1 MKKAYKVF
9 ENDWI
14 CRNYDYKRNGN
25 VIGEIYE
32 MDGEIEICERGFHY
46 CPKLVN
52 CFNYYD
58 FNSNNKVAEIE
69 ILGDIK
75 NDGNDK
81 EVTNKFKIIRELSWH
96 EVLELV
102 NTGSGNTGNRNSGD
116 RNSGDGNSGN
126 RNSGDRNS
134 GNRNSGNRNSGDWNS
149 GDGNSGNRN
158 SGNWNSGDGNS
169 GNWNSGDRNSGDG
182 NSGNWNSGDWN
193 SGNLN
198 TITPDTIL
206 VFNKECSRETWNKAI
221 KPDFMYF
228 NVLNKFIYICDMTDK
243 EKENNPDYETLGGYL
258 RKMTYKEAWKYSWNN
273 ANKENRKLIL
283 KLPNFDNEIF
293 KEITGIDVCKE
304 LEIDK

>member
-9 ENDWI
+9 EPDWT
-14 CRNYDYKRNGN
+14 CMGYDYKRNGN

-32 MDGEIEICERGFHY
+32 MDGKIEICKRGFHY
-46 CPKLVN
+46 CPKLID
-52 CFNYYD
+52 CFNYYSFD
-58 FNSNNKVAEIE
+58 SNNKVAEIE
-69 ILGDIK
+69 VLGDIRVGD
-75 NDGNDK
+75 DGDK

-102 NTGSGNTGNRNSGD
+102 NTGSGNTGN
-116 RNSGDGNSGN
+116 GNSGN
-126 RNSGDRNS
+126 RNSGDCNSGDWNS
-134 GNRNSGNRNSGDWNS
+134 GNRNSGNRNSGDGNS
-149 GDGNSGNRN
+149 GDGNSGY
-158 SGNWNSGDGNS
+158 GNSGDGNS
-169 GNWNSGDRNSGDG
+169 GYWNSGNRNSGDWNSGDRNSGY
-182 NSGNWNSGDWN
+182 
-193 SGNLN
+193 LN

-206 VFNKECSRETWNKAI
+206 VFNKECSREIWNKAI

-228 NVLNKFIYICDMTDK
+228 NVLNKFIYTCDMTDE
-243 EKENNPDYETLGGYL
+243 EKENNPDHETLGGYL

-273 ANKENRKLIL
+273 ADKENRKLVL

>member
-9 ENDWI
+9 KPDWI
-14 CRNYDYKRNGN
+14 CRDYDYKINGN

-52 CFNYYD
+52 CFNYYG

-81 EVTNKFKIIRELSWH
+81 EVTNKFKILRELSWH

-102 NTGSGNTGNRNSGD
+102 NTGSDNTGNRNSGNRNSGD
-116 RNSGDGNSGN
+116 GNSGDGNSGNRNSGYWNSGDGNSGN
-126 RNSGDRNS
+126 RNSGDGNSGDGNSGDGNSGDWNS
-134 GNRNSGNRNSGDWNS
+134 GNRNSGDGNSGNRNSGDWNS
-149 GDGNSGNRN
+149 GDGNSGY
-158 SGNWNSGDGNS
+158 
-169 GNWNSGDRNSGDG
+169 
-182 NSGNWNSGDWN
+182 
-193 SGNLN
+193 LN

-206 VFNKECSRETWNKAI
+206 VFNKECSREIWNKAI

-228 NVLNKFIYICDMTDK
+228 NVLNKFIYTRDMTDE
-243 EKENNPDYETLGGYL
+243 EKENNPNYETLGGYL
-258 RKMTYKEAWKYSWNN
+258 RKMTYKEAWKHSWNN
-273 ANKENRKLIL
+273 ANKENRKLVL

>member
-9 ENDWI
+9 EPDWI
-14 CRNYDYKRNGN
+14 CRDYDYKRNGN

-52 CFNYYD
+52 CFNYYG
-58 FNSNNKVAEIE
+58 FNSDNKVAEIE

-75 NDGNDK
+75 DDGGDK

-102 NTGSGNTGNRNSGD
+102 NVGSGNTGNRNSG
-116 RNSGDGNSGN
+116 N
-126 RNSGDRNS
+126 RNSGDWNS

-149 GDGNSGNRN
+149 GD
-158 SGNWNSGDGNS
+158 
-169 GNWNSGDRNSGDG
+169 
-182 NSGNWNSGDWN
+182 WNSGDWN
-193 SGNLN
+193 SGYLN
-198 TITPDTIL
+198 TITPDSIL
-206 VFNKECSRETWNKAI
+206 VFNKECSRKTWNKAV

-228 NVLNKFIYICDMTDK
+228 NVLNKFIYICDMTDE

-258 RKMTYKEAWKYSWNN
+258 RKMTYKEAWKYSWDN
-273 ANKENRKLIL
+273 ANKENRKLVL

>member
-1 MKKAYKVF
+1 MIKIDNRVKNKILGGNMKKAYKVF
-9 ENDWI
+9 EPDWV
-14 CRNYDYKRNGN
+14 CRDYDYKRNGK

-52 CFNYYD
+52 CFNYYG

-75 NDGNDK
+75 NDDDVK

-96 EVLELV
+96 EVLELANV
-102 NTGSGNTGNRNSGD
+102 GSGNTGNRNSGD
-116 RNSGDGNSGN
+116 WNSGN
-126 RNSGDRNS
+126 RNS

-149 GDGNSGNRN
+149 GD
-158 SGNWNSGDGNS
+158 WNLGY
-169 GNWNSGDRNSGDG
+169 
-182 NSGNWNSGDWN
+182 
-193 SGNLN
+193 LN
-198 TITPDTIL
+198 TITPDSIL
-206 VFNKECSRETWNKAI
+206 VFNKECSRETWDKAI
-221 KPDFMYF
+221 KPDFMYS
-228 NVLNKFIYICDMTDK
+228 NVLNKFIYICDMTDE

-258 RKMTYKEAWKYSWNN
+258 RKMTYKEAWKHSWDN
-273 ANKENRKLIL
+273 ANKENRKLVL